1 MGVVCSST
9 SRSSQLRADGDSL
22 SSSSS
27 SPLAQTQPNLEL
39 RKTIYQP
46 DRLKA
51 KEVRG
56 IEMRFIELLTSAP
69 GTKEDKQDFFRGQL
83 KLTIARPNYD
93 TMWYRLVESLGRVG
107 AAEAVLDYVIS
118 SADDRLKEL
127 LLNARDDE
135 EVDLRAREPSIIR
148 QIFYGNG
155 NLRPIGQR
163 LYDYLETDRRRWEL
177 LGAWPTHEMTP
188 EEMEESYRGP
198 IAEFEYDVALSFAG
212 EQRAYVERVAKALE
226 SAHVRFFY
234 DAREETRMW
243 GKDLAAFL
251 DELFREKA
259 RYCVMF
265 LSRDY
270 VRKAYPTWEG
280 RAAVARA
287 VIEKHREYILPVRF
301 DDAEFPGLRASI
313 KYLDARRMSPEEI
326 AKSIIEKLGTE

>member
-1 MGVVCSST
+1 MTLLTSLSRTSSASTMGVVCSST

-148 QIFYGNG
+148 QIFYGSVNDSTTISK
-155 NLRPIGQR
+155 PIDDDGSC
-163 LYDYLETDRRRWEL
+163 LA
-177 LGAWPTHEMTP
+177 LGPLT
-188 EEMEESYRGP
+188 
-198 IAEFEYDVALSFAG
+198 
-212 EQRAYVERVAKALE
+212 K
-226 SAHVRFFY
+226 
-234 DAREETRMW
+234 
-243 GKDLAAFL
+243 
-251 DELFREKA
+251 
-259 RYCVMF
+259 
-265 LSRDY
+265 
-270 VRKAYPTWEG
+270 
-280 RAAVARA
+280 
-287 VIEKHREYILPVRF
+287 
-301 DDAEFPGLRASI
+301 
-313 KYLDARRMSPEEI
+313 
-326 AKSIIEKLGTE
+326 